1 MGCLMSSKPKVEKV
15 VAEHGKVSD
24 EIDWNVYKFLMNERG
39 PGYTACSPSLVEL
52 EGGKQAI
59 KFLIDLTAVL
69 DDGNLYGYGIIG
81 EIYVDTETGQIIW
94 VTSKDELIEKSGD
107 LFKKAKPQLRPK
119 RY

>member
-1 MGCLMSSKPKVEKV
+1 MSSKPNETKILSPV
-15 VAEHGKVSD
+15 KVSD

-39 PGYTACSPSLVEL
+39 PGYTACKPHLVEL

-59 KFLIDLTAVL
+59 KFSIDLTAVL

-81 EIYVDTETGQIIW
+81 DIFVDPESGQIIW
-94 VTSKDELIEKSGD
+94 ATPIDDLRNKSGE
-107 LFKKAKPQLRPK
+107 LLKIAKPQLRPK

>member
-1 MGCLMSSKPKVEKV
+1 MIFLENKPIIVKVL
-15 VAEHGKVSD
+15 AEHGKVSD
-24 EIDWNVYKFLMNERG
+24 EIDWNVYKFLINERG

-52 EGGKQAI
+52 EGGKKAI

-81 EIYVDTETGQIIW
+81 EIYVDFETGQVIW
-94 VTSKDELIEKSGD
+94 ATPKDVLIKEAEK
-107 LFKKAKPQLRPK
+107 LMKIAKPQLRPK

>member
-1 MGCLMSSKPKVEKV
+1 MESKPKVVKV
-15 VAEHGKVSD
+15 LAEHGKVSD

-52 EGGKQAI
+52 DNGKKAI

-81 EIYVDTETGQIIW
+81 EIYVNFENGEIIW
-94 VTSKDELIEKSGD
+94 ATPIETLREKAAELIKI
-107 LFKKAKPQLRPK
+107 AKPQLRPK